1 MIEKMPKGG
10 EYRASSESTEKLG
23 SAIQVKGDN
32 LDIHREVAMPSF
44 CSSATYLLFVASRT

>member
-1 MIEKMPKGG
+1 MIEKMPTGG